1 MSDTKL
7 TLWQGPPLTELAPLQ
22 NSISNELSYDG
33 ITYTPIS
40 RQEMRDIIS
49 EGRDVRVSGTTLSNR
64 QRLTLLDAL
73 AYCSESEGCK
83 ISLAD
88 IDSARRSILE
98 GR

>member
-7 TLWQGPPLTELAPLQ
+7 TSWQGPPLTELAPLQ

-49 EGRDVRVSGTTLSNR
+49 EGREVRVSGTTLSNR

-73 AYCSESEGCK
+73 TYCSESEGCL
-83 ISLAD
+83 ISLED
-88 IDSARRSILE
+88 MVSARHAILE

>member
-7 TLWQGPPLTELAPLQ
+7 TSWQGPTLTELAPLQ

-73 AYCSESEGCK
+73 TYCSESEGCE
-83 ISLAD
+83 ISLED